1 MKENSSKGYVVFK
14 NGTWCRSL
22 LQTQNLLKG
31 ITFLDNRIRDMC
43 RRIFDLIE
51 TQLRMFKIIYKDIQ
65 IHLISPSSFVKTIYA
80 PCILR
85 KGICDQC
92 RRILAKTVML
102 PAFFEREYVI
112 NVEEYLVKTV
122 YAPCI
127 LRNGVCD
134 KCRRIFDLIF
144 ETVKAV
150 QANLSKIRQIDP
162 GDRYLI
168 ETQQEC

>member
-1 MKENSSKGYVVFK
+1 
-14 NGTWCRSL
+14 
-22 LQTQNLLKG
+22 
-31 ITFLDNRIRDMC
+31 
-43 RRIFDLIE
+43 
-51 TQLRMFKIIYKDIQ
+51 
-65 IHLISPSSFVKTIYA
+65 
-80 PCILR
+80 
-85 KGICDQC
+85 
-92 RRILAKTVML
+92 ML

-134 KCRRIFDLIF
+134 ECRRIFDLIF
-144 ETVKAV
+144 ETVKVV